1 VTCLLDTDLLVAWLL
16 KREGKHHEAEAIVAK
31 ALVGAWGSP
40 FVTDFVL
47 DEALTLLMVRGAPSE
62 AIDRLLAAT
71 FEGPTHGQAPPIP
84 VSRVSDG
91 AFREAVPLFRR
102 HYRRGLS
109 FTDCTS
115 LAVMAERHVAV
126 IASFDRGF
134 DGLVAR
140 LPS

>member
-1 VTCLLDTDLLVAWLL
+1 MERLLGGT
-16 KREGKHHEAEAIVAK
+16 
-31 ALVGAWGSP
+31 WGEP

-47 DEALTLLMVRGAPSE
+47 DEALTLVMARGLPLEAADRILALAGMAVAPG
-62 AIDRLLAAT
+62 AAASVT
-71 FEGPTHGQAPPIP
+71 VA
-84 VSRVSDG
+84 RVSDRSLRA
-91 AFREAVPLFRR
+91 AFPLFRR

-115 LAVMAERHVAV
+115 IATLDERRGDV

-140 LPS
+140 VPS